1 MDPLKKAAHTA
12 ISVCMGAR
20 QDEKILIVS
29 DTVCSKIGK
38 ALFDTALELGHEAL
52 YVEMKPMRIN
62 GEEPPALI
70 AGLMKEFDV
79 ILLPTLRSLTHTNAR
94 REASALGKR
103 VATFPGI
110 TEDIM
115 IRGMSADYEKI
126 CARTIKL
133 AGILEAGKKVR
144 VTTEKGTDISFS
156 IEGRKAYASKG
167 LFREFGESG
176 NLPTGEAFL
185 APMEG
190 TSNGVFIVDG
200 SFASVGLVDKD
211 IRLEV
216 KDGYVVK
223 IEGGDKAK
231 ALDDMLKSV
240 GPDAYSI
247 AEFGI
252 GTNDTA
258 KISGVILE
266 DEKVMGTIHIA
277 LGNNLSMGGSVNIP
291 VHVDGVVKEPNV
303 WIDDSLIMEKGKFVI
318 DIG

>member
-1 MDPLKKAAHTA
+1 MDPLKKAALTA
-12 ISVCMGAR
+12 ISVCMGAK
-20 QDEKILIVS
+20 QEEKILIVS
-29 DTVCSKIGK
+29 DTVCAKIGK
-38 ALFDTALELGHEAL
+38 ALFDMALELNHEAL
-52 YVEMKPMRIN
+52 YVEMKPGRIN

-70 AGLMKEFDV
+70 ANLMKEFDV

-94 REASALGKR
+94 REASASGKR

-110 TEDIM
+110 TEDVM
-115 IRGMSADYEKI
+115 IRGMGADYDRI
-126 CARTIKL
+126 CARTVKL
-133 AGILEAGKKVR
+133 AEILQTGNKVR

-156 IEGRKAYASKG
+156 IEGRKAFASKG
-167 LFREFGESG
+167 LFREPGESG

-185 APMEG
+185 APVEG
-190 TSNGVFIVDG
+190 SSNGVFIVDG

-216 KDGYVVK
+216 RDGYVVN
-223 IEGGDKAK
+223 IEGGEKAK
-231 ALDDMLKSV
+231 ALDEMLRSV

-291 VHVDGVVKEPNV
+291 VHVDGVVREPDV
-303 WIDDSLIMEKGKFVI
+303 YIDDVLIMEKGKFVI